1 MQMVRVN
8 SSAIVAI
15 AYDEQTARMRIQF
28 QQGHSYDF
36 CRVPPNVHAA
46 FMRTNSKGLTTMST
60 SKTATNAN
68 RNLV

>member
-15 AYDEQTARMRIQF
+15 GYDEQTARMRIQF

-36 CRVPPNVHAA
+36 CRVPPHVNAA
-46 FMRTNSKGLTTMST
+46 FMRTYSKGNYYNEHI
-60 SKTATNAN
+60 KD
-68 RNLV
+68 RYQC

>member
-8 SSAIVAI
+8 SSAIVVI
-15 AYDEQTARMRIQF
+15 AYDEQTAPMRIQF

-36 CRVPPNVHAA
+36 CRVPATVHTA
-46 FMRTNSKGLTTMST
+46 FMRANSKGITTMST
-60 SKTATNAN
+60 SKTVTNAN

>member
-1 MQMVRVN
+1 M
-8 SSAIVAI
+8 S
-15 AYDEQTARMRIQF
+15 IQF

-36 CRVPPNVHAA
+36 CRAPPNVHAA